1 MKPWLSWLLNGVLV
15 IAVLVVVRGL
25 AQVSVGN
32 INIKA
37 GDAVRFPEVTGL
49 NLEGRKYN
57 LPKDFEGEL
66 NMVALAFFGNHQALV
81 NTWTPLASR
90 LTREYS
96 KLHFYEIPTL
106 TKENGIFRSF
116 IDGGMRSGI
125 PDKAAR
131 EATITL
137 YLDRAAFL
145 KIAGLPNDRTIY
157 VLLVD
162 RRGTIYWRG
171 DGMFTPELGAALENV
186 IKTKKL

>member
-1 MKPWLSWLLNGVLV
+1 MKPWLSWLLNGALV
-15 IAVLVVVRGL
+15 VVVLVVVRGL
-25 AQVSVGN
+25 AQISVGN
-32 INIKA
+32 ISIAA
-37 GDAVRFPEVTGL
+37 GDAVRFPEVSGS
-49 NLEGRKYN
+49 NLEGRKYD

-90 LTREYS
+90 LTRAYP

-106 TKENGIFRSF
+106 TKENGIFRGF

-145 KIAGLPNDRTIY
+145 KTAGLPNDRTIY

-162 RRGTIYWRG
+162 RKGKIHWRG
-171 DGMFTPELGAALENV
+171 DGAFTSALGASLEKAIQANQ
-186 IKTKKL
+186 